1 MDAGAD
7 ETFLYKA
14 ETYAIRGAVFH
25 VYRAMGA
32 GFLEAVYQEC
42 LEREFLKRQIP
53 FEARRSL
60 PLEYEGER
68 LRQTYV
74 ADLVCFDRIILELK
88 ALRAIAPEH
97 RAQLMNYLRATGL
110 RLGLIVNF
118 GSSPQV
124 EIERLA
130 L

>member
-60 PLEYEGER
+60 PLEYEGEPSGKP
-68 LRQTYV
+68 TSPTS
-74 ADLVCFDRIILELK
+74 F
-88 ALRAIAPEH
+88 ALI
-97 RAQLMNYLRATGL
+97 
-110 RLGLIVNF
+110 
-118 GSSPQV
+118 GSSWSSKPCAPSRPS
-124 EIERLA
+124 IGRN
-130 L
+130 